1 MSSTVAN
8 GTSRAGI
15 DAAAAS
21 LMVLLTLSWGL
32 NYVAAKVSYAGYDPV
47 FLSVLRAVIGGFFVL
62 LWCWW
67 RGIRLFS
74 RDGTLAAGAL
84 VCALFGLEFL
94 CLYIGLELTTVAR
107 NTLMVNSIPFWMLLG
122 CPFRMSEPFI
132 TLQCMRVLL
141 AFAGAILVFINQSS
155 MEKEGMLFGSI

>member
-84 VCALFGLEFL
+84 VGALFGLE
-94 CLYIGLELTTVAR
+94 
-107 NTLMVNSIPFWMLLG
+107 SSSP
-122 CPFRMSEPFI
+122 
-132 TLQCMRVLL
+132 LL
-141 AFAGAILVFINQSS
+141 ASYSFFPTSS
-155 MEKEGMLFGSI
+155 AWRRRECCSATC